1 MNFQLIAGPI
11 MGLIIGYIT
20 NSIAIKMLLRP
31 YEAKYIGRFKVPF
44 TPGLIPKEKGRIA
57 GTIGKV
63 ISGELLSSATLR
75 ETLLSDKL
83 IGGIKNMVGGA
94 VDRLKNS
101 KNTLRESLYEKTD
114 KELVDSMA
122 ERMTADVTGLIHD
135 RLSKFNFGAQIAKK
149 VITSTRDK
157 YVESGS
163 LKAVFAK
170 MIDDSMIESMA
181 EPLGKTI
188 DRLVSENSE
197 EIVGGAL
204 GGEVDRI
211 MDTKLSVIGERLEG
225 EKPRL
230 ERAAVDIY
238 KRTIENDLPKILA
251 AVDIAKI
258 VEDKINGYDARK
270 LEELVF
276 SVMKKEL
283 SAIVWLGAL
292 LGFLMGFVN
301 VMISFL

>member
-1 MNFQLIAGPI
+1 MNLQLIAGPI

-31 YEAKYIGRFKVPF
+31 YEAKYIGRFRIPF

-63 ISGELLSSATLR
+63 ISGELLSSDTLR
-75 ETLLSDKL
+75 DTLLSDKL
-83 IGGIKNMVGGA
+83 IDGIKNMVSGGI
-94 VDRLKNS
+94 DRLKKS
-101 KNTLRESLYEKTD
+101 KHTLRQSLYEKTD
-114 KELVDSMA
+114 KELVDNMA
-122 ERMTADVTGLIHD
+122 ARMTADITGLIHD
-135 RLSKFNFGAQIAKK
+135 RLSKFNFGAEIAKK

-157 YVESGS
+157 YAESGS

-170 MIDDSMIESMA
+170 MVDDNMINSMA

-211 MDTKLSVIGERLEG
+211 MDTELSVIGDRLDSEKLRLEQ
-225 EKPRL
+225 
-230 ERAAVDIY
+230 AAVDIY

-251 AVDIAKI
+251 VVDIAKI
-258 VEDKINGYDARK
+258 VEDKINGYDARM
-270 LEELVF
+270 LEDLVF

-283 SAIVWLGAL
+283 RAIVWLGAL
-292 LGFLMGFVN
+292 LGFIMGFAN
-301 VMISFL
+301 VLISL

>member
-1 MNFQLIAGPI
+1 MNLQLIAGPI

-31 YEAKYIGRFKVPF
+31 YEAKYIGRFRVPF

-63 ISGELLSSATLR
+63 ISGELLSSDTLR
-75 ETLLSDKL
+75 DTLLSDKL
-83 IGGIKNMVGGA
+83 IGGIKNMVSGGI
-94 VDRLKNS
+94 DRLKKS
-101 KNTLRESLYEKTD
+101 KHTLRQSLYEKTD
-114 KELVDSMA
+114 KDLVDNMA
-122 ERMTADVTGLIHD
+122 SRMTADITGLIHD
-135 RLSKFNFGAQIAKK
+135 RLSKFNFGTEIAKK

-157 YVESGS
+157 YAESGS

-170 MIDDSMIESMA
+170 MVDDSMINSMA

-211 MDTKLSVIGERLEG
+211 MNTKLSVLGERLDS

-230 ERAAVDIY
+230 EQAAVDIY
-238 KRTIENDLPKILA
+238 RRTIENDLPKILA

-270 LEELVF
+270 LEDLVF

-283 SAIVWLGAL
+283 RAIVWLGAL
-292 LGFLMGFVN
+292 LGFIMGFAN
-301 VMISFL
+301 VLISL